1 MRTNHSPLAGQLD
14 GRTVVF
20 CVVIALAVGALATA
34 QARRHPSPPRSPLGW
49 PLAVAPSQAAS
60 ALAGLPTVA
69 LAREV
74 AYDRVADFG
83 PAWSD
88 VDHNGCDTRNDI
100 LQRDLTDV
108 RLRPGTHSCTVVAG
122 DLDDPYT
129 GAPLRF
135 TKSHAKDVQIDH
147 LVPLH
152 AAWMLGAYRWTPSQR
167 LAYANDPRV
176 LVAVDGAANQDKG
189 DSLADRWRPSDRRGW
204 CAYAVNTVA
213 IHAIYGLGVTA
224 GERAALRRMLGHCR

>member
-1 MRTNHSPLAGQLD
+1 MSANHSTAAPHVG
-14 GRTVVF
+14 GRSMWF
-20 CVVIALAVGALATA
+20 CIVIALAVGALVAA
-34 QARRHPSPPRSPLGW
+34 QASRHPVPPRSPLSW

-60 ALAGLPTVA
+60 ALARLPTVT

-88 VDHNGCDTRNDI
+88 VDHNGCDTRDDI
-100 LQRDLTDV
+100 LRRDLSDV
-108 RLRPGTHSCTVVAG
+108 HLRPGTHGCTVVAG

-129 GAPLRF
+129 GALLHF
-135 TKSHAKDVQIDH
+135 SKSHAKDVQIDH

-152 AAWMLGAYRWTPSQR
+152 AAWMLGAYGWTPSQR
-167 LAYANDPRV
+167 LAYANDPLV

-213 IHAIYGLGVTA
+213 IHAVYGLGVTA
-224 GERAALRRMLGHCR
+224 GERAALRRMLGRCR

>member
-1 MRTNHSPLAGQLD
+1 MWFCLA
-14 GRTVVF
+14 VV
-20 CVVIALAVGALATA
+20 LAVGALAAAQSTRRSGPPGTA
-34 QARRHPSPPRSPLGW
+34 PRWS
-49 PLAVAPSQAAS
+49 LATAPSQAA
-60 ALAGLPTVA
+60 ATLARLPTVA

-88 VDHNGCDTRNDI
+88 VDHNGCDTRDDI
-100 LQRDLTDV
+100 LRRDLADLH
-108 RLRPGTHSCTVVAG
+108 LRPGTHGCVVVAG
-122 DLDDPYT
+122 DFDDPYT
-129 GAPLRF
+129 GAHLVF
-135 TKSHAKDVQIDH
+135 SKSRADEVQIDH

-152 AAWMLGAYRWTPSQR
+152 AAWMLGAYRWTAAQR

-204 CAYAVNTVA
+204 CAYGVNTVVV
-213 IHAIYGLGVTA
+213 HAVYRLGVTE
-224 GERAALRRMLGHCR
+224 GERAALRQMLRRCG